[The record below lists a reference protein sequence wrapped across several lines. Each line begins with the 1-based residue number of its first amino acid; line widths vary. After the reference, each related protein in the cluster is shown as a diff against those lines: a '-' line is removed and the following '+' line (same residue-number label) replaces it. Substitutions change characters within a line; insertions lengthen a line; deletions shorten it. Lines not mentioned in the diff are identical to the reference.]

1 MSHEHD
7 LHSQEALGRLD
18 TVAPAE
24 SPAFNAVLAVAA
36 QSGVD
41 QDALTRLF
49 WLMNAHPRLLGHQRC
64 LQNLASLLSTA
75 EFTDGVYEWANSWSD
90 DIPAWAHAA
99 RWASRLDQ
107 RASSELDA
115 FVRGPRNVSH
125 HVMMRHGINRHPCAG
140 ALWIRHHSDPE
151 PALPTA
157 SLAAPGRMFRLLEWH
172 LFCSQAEARHRRST
186 LEQYLNYDLAPEWP
200 AWPRPAAAVGLA
212 LRQFSYGDW
221 DTLLEELPYQTQ
233 LDAFADELVGRRDR
247 LLAEF
252 GEGEARHR
260 VVALIS
266 YFEDFKRIFDGES
279 TKSGR
284 DGGGGKGGA
293 RRGIPGFIHFTN
305 SPMVF
310 FEPPEPESGD
320 EDVPGRNATRV
331 HIHNDKLT
339 PQAITDLELQ
349 GIAPSEDLRPI
360 MDLFPIED
368 RPGGI
373 HSLWTMRQATEAAAH
388 KNYWDKS
395 QLTPHEV
402 ATLLDA
408 INLHPADRLTP
419 YDEAKDE
426 AARLTLACMLVFG
439 CGFEEA
445 RTTRSLSSTELS
457 ARVVTGDSL
466 ATRVVLV
473 DEETGV
479 CTGFAVPAIGPRYT
493 SRLPDS
499 FFQNANAAQPFITL
513 PDLTGLGSA
522 LLRHQRRTSNLSE
535 GPVFC
540 EAAVELE
547 GEVERLLASTNRGL
561 DAVTR
566 PRLTTTKVSRKL
578 PSMLSRAG
586 VDEVG
591 VAILCGDRRYEGQ
604 ARLHYTQHQS
614 DDLAKAYT
622 KAIRRLFAEAGH
634 PIAPSGPPVPL
645 SAGVVVGARLIVT
658 TANLR
663 AFIGG
668 LRTELAEAPSLTRSA
683 RHRYHQAFM
692 LYALVMQGLLM
703 SVRPSNQPERLLAD
717 LLAHGRLLGREDF
730 VAALVEKDDQYES
743 RARAV
748 AVPNRLRRQ
757 FGHLIDHAEATW
769 RWRPVDLAIP
779 STTLAQSLFLDW
791 ADDQTRPQAHVVDV
805 QWLTRQLAQF
815 GLPAPANFTR
825 AYVRTWLIRDGCA
838 EQVVDAFLGHAAV
851 GQSPIAM
858 HGTFDFAHHRVEI
871 CTRLERMADELG
883 LEPVRSRLAD
893 PEASPSVALPLGA

>member
-1 MSHEHD
+1 MSHEHE
-7 LHSQEALGRLD
+7 LPSHEALGRHD

-24 SPAFNAVLAVAA
+24 SPAFKAVLAVAA

-64 LQNLASLLSTA
+64 LQNLASLLSTP
-75 EFTDGVYEWANSWSD
+75 EFLDGVHGWADAWTA

-99 RWASRLDQ
+99 RWASGLSHTDRP
-107 RASSELDA
+107 ALDA
-115 FVRGPRNVSH
+115 FVRAPRDHRH

-151 PALPTA
+151 ESLPTA

-172 LFCSQAEARHRRST
+172 LFCSQVEARGRRST
-186 LEQYLNYDLAPEWP
+186 LEQYLKYDLPAEWP

-212 LRQFSYGDW
+212 VRQLSYRES
-221 DTLLEELPYQTQ
+221 DTLLKELPYQPR
-233 LDAFADELVGRRDR
+233 LDEFADALVKQKEQ
-247 LLAEF
+247 LLVEF
-252 GEGEARHR
+252 EDAAMQQRI
-260 VVALIS
+260 VALIS
-266 YFEDFKRIFDGES
+266 YFQDVKSVLDGQPTKPKREGG
-279 TKSGR
+279 SGR
-284 DGGGGKGGA
+284 GGGRQGV
-293 RRGIPGFIHFTN
+293 PGFVHFTT
-305 SPMVF
+305 SPGVF
-310 FEPPEPESGD
+310 FEPPEPASGD
-320 EDVPGRNATRV
+320 EDVPCRNATRV
-331 HIHNDKLT
+331 HILNDELT
-339 PQAITDLELQ
+339 PQTITDLEVQ
-349 GIAPSEDLRPI
+349 GIAPAEDLRPI
-360 MDLFPIED
+360 MDLFPIEE

-395 QLTPHEV
+395 QLTPLEV
-402 ATLLDA
+402 AALLDA
-408 INLHPADRLTP
+408 INLNEPDRSTP
-419 YDEAKDE
+419 FDKGLDE
-426 AARLTLACMLVFG
+426 AARLTLSCMLVFG
-439 CGFEEA
+439 CGFEDA
-445 RTTRSLSSTELS
+445 RTIRTLSSTELS
-457 ARVVTGDSL
+457 ARAVTGDSL
-466 ATRVVLV
+466 ATRFVLV
-473 DEETGV
+473 DEETGL

-493 SRLPDS
+493 SRLPDC

-513 PDLTGLGSA
+513 PDLTGLGLA
-522 LLRHQRRTSNLSE
+522 LLQHQRRTNNPSE

-540 EAAVELE
+540 ESPAELE

-634 PIAPSGPPVPL
+634 PIAPSGLPVPP

-717 LLAHGRLLGREDF
+717 LLAHGRLLDREDF

-791 ADDQTRPQAHVVDV
+791 ADDQAKPHAHVVDV

-851 GQSPIAM
+851 GQSPLAM
-858 HGTFDFAHHRVEI
+858 HGTFDFAHHLVEI
-871 CTRLERMADELG
+871 GARLERMADELG

-893 PEASPSVALPLGA
+893 PEASPSVAPPLGA